1 MDPRDKYAR
10 TYTASRADKLA
21 QRELLVP
28 TSRVL
33 GGGSSINT
41 LIYSRPQRSELD
53 AWRTPGWSAD
63 EVLTYMN
70 KVGKISPTPYSAAE
84 H

>member
-1 MDPRDKYAR
+1 MDPRDKYVR
-10 TYTASRADKLA
+10 TYTASKASSLA
-21 QRELLVP
+21 ERELLVP

-53 AWRTPGWSAD
+53 AWNTPGWSAD
-63 EVLTYMN
+63 EVLNYMN
-70 KVGKISPTPYSAAE
+70 KVRNLQTL
-84 H
+84 